1 MFFIFDSVK
10 NPGLTKILIMKR
22 LLFFSLMFFGILSG
36 CKSSKM
42 NSKSVAAENSASLEG
57 TWVLNYVSAPGK
69 SVEELYA
76 EKKPEIKFD
85 LKEKRFS
92 GNTSCNSFSG
102 KLNMEDNQINF
113 RDPYVMTKMMCPG
126 EGENVFTETL
136 KKVNSYSISD
146 GNTLNFIGGDIAVM
160 RFTRK

>member
-1 MFFIFDSVK
+1 MKKLLIASFILFGFLPACK
-10 NPGLTKILIMKR
+10 N
-22 LLFFSLMFFGILSG
+22 
-36 CKSSKM
+36 SKM
-42 NSKSVAAENSASLEG
+42 NSKSVAAENSSWLEG

-69 SVEELYA
+69 SFEELYA

-85 LKEKRFS
+85 LAENRFS

-102 KLNMEDNQINF
+102 KLNVVDNKINF
-113 RDPYVMTKMMCPG
+113 RDPYAMTKMMCPG
-126 EGENVFTETL
+126 EGESVFTEIL
-136 KKVNSYSISD
+136 KKVNTYSISE